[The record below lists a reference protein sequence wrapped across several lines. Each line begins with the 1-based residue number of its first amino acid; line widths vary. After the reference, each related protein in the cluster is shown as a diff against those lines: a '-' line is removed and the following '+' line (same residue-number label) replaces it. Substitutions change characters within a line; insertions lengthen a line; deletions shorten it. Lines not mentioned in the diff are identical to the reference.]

1 MSGAATSRRPSAG
14 SWCWALR
21 SGTPA
26 RRAAS
31 PPGPPV
37 HLLPVPNRHCTRG
50 STTRPFGKHSKNVFW
65 GRTTGRGAAGLAARI
80 AASCSWRT
88 RLAVSG
94 ADGPGGILGSM
105 DGRAPRHA
113 VLPGAA
119 DRCLAA
125 LEQSTDGTIPC
136 LREAAATKNLLQR
149 EGWEAC
155 PGWHAAYEGAR
166 PARANGL
173 TAPVHATR
181 TRNLHYRDRVLLPA
195 LQPSSRAL
203 LRSQGGA
210 HADAWLSAVPSE
222 PALTLA
228 PQAMQLALRRRL
240 RLPLPLSPN
249 RCCPSPGCGQQVDEW
264 GCCLAER
271 KSSSG
276 PGCA

>member
-1 MSGAATSRRPSAG
+1 MSGAATSRRPNAG

-125 LEQSTDGTIPC
+125 LEQGTDGTILC
-136 LREAAATKNLLQR
+136 LREAAAAKNLLQSR
-149 EGWEAC
+149 RLGSVPRLARC
-155 PGWHAAYEGAR
+155 LRRRSAGAG
-166 PARANGL
+166 ANGL
-173 TAPVHATR
+173 TAQFHATR

-222 PALTLA
+222 PALTLRPAGHAARVAA
-228 PQAMQLALRRRL
+228 PLAFT
-240 RLPLPLSPN
+240 P
-249 RCCPSPGCGQQVDEW
+249 
-264 GCCLAER
+264 A
-271 KSSSG
+271 
-276 PGCA
+276 A